1 MRKGKL
7 YGIGVGPGASDL
19 MTIRAVKVLQNI
31 LIVAVPCS
39 APEKESLAY
48 QISREWIN
56 PRAEVIRLEWR
67 MTREKIT
74 RQNQHYRAAELIRGY
89 LENGV
94 DVAFLAE
101 GDIVLFST
109 FSYLLPFLENE
120 FEVAIIPGISS
131 LSASAAETGLPL
143 VINDQSLL
151 ILPAVGKNILRLNN
165 YLEEFETIVLMKV
178 FLRIEEVKLVLE
190 KSGYLNQA
198 LIVERAS
205 TGSSKVYWDIS
216 HIRNGELS
224 YMSLMIISK
233 NKKDRLDES

>member
-1 MRKGKL
+1 MVKGKL

-19 MTIRAVKVLQNI
+19 LTIRAVKVLQNI
-31 LIVAVPCS
+31 PVVAVPCPVP
-39 APEKESLAY
+39 AKESLAY

-56 PRAEVIRLEWR
+56 PRAEVIRLEWA
-67 MTREKIT
+67 MTRDKNT
-74 RQNQHYRAAELIRGY
+74 RQNQHHRAAELIRGY
-89 LENGV
+89 LVNGV
-94 DVAFLAE
+94 DVAFLSE

-109 FSYLLPFLENE
+109 FSYLLSYLESE

-131 LSASAAETGLPL
+131 LSASAAEAGLPL

-151 ILPAVGKNILRLNN
+151 ILPGIGKNITRLNSC
-165 YLEEFETIVLMKV
+165 LKEFETIILMKV
-178 FLRIEEVKLVLE
+178 FLQVEEVKLVLE
-190 KSGYLNQA
+190 KSGHLNQA

-205 TGSSKVYWDIS
+205 TGSSKVYRDIS

-233 NKKDRLDES
+233 NKKGRLDES